1 MSRGTDAQGMDLQE
15 TRELLGRR
23 GQLGAALLVIG
34 VLVIAR
40 VNRRAAVGTVL
51 VVAGMGLVAGGVVD
65 TALEEMGLKGAF

>member
-1 MSRGTDAQGMDLQE
+1 MDLQE